1 LTTSDF
7 EHDIHGHI
15 TFRGVAGARGR
26 IVHVPDRLPSLPPRD
41 ALATVTL
48 PLSLN
53 WSQPGR
59 EFRLRDR
66 SERARVYEAVLR
78 EGDPQDVLTYIDG
91 VLLIDLWD
99 DLVLPRDVRAAWE
112 PLITERALA

>member
-1 LTTSDF
+1 MRANRAQQRPR
-7 EHDIHGHI
+7 I
-15 TFRGVAGARGR
+15 TF
-26 IVHVPDRLPSLPPRD
+26 HSVPDARNRVFQVPDQLPSLPPHE

-66 SERARVYEAVLR
+66 SAHARVYEAVLG
-78 EGDPQDVLTYIDG
+78 EGDEQKVLT
-91 VLLIDLWD
+91 
-99 DLVLPRDVRAAWE
+99 LPG
-112 PLITERALA
+112 